1 MNEVSRGGYDE
12 KDGSVHIFNVAGV
25 LRVVDA
31 APGELTVLVLLLSG
45 GLEVDADDLVV
56 DETLLEGGVDDGR
69 DLVVGVLESTCGSQ
83 LVNVFLVVADNTA
96 HPASGW

>member
-1 MNEVSRGGYDE
+1 ML
-12 KDGSVHIFNVAGV
+12 GV
-25 LRVVDA
+25 IDA
-31 APGELTVLVLLLSG
+31 APNELAVLVLLLG
-45 GLEVDADDLVV
+45 GRLEVDTDDLVV
-56 DETLLEGGVDDGR
+56 DEALLEGGVDDGR